1 MSTVGSR
8 LREERDRLGLTQ
20 EAFGRHGGVQKRAQ
34 ITYEADERS
43 PDAAY
48 LSALATHGVDVVYVL
63 AGVRSEATL
72 SDEES
77 ALITMWRATPPDRHQ
92 ALLHVAAA
100 LSDNNPARSALVH
113 GMPVP
118 KRMAPSLHFAG
129 PVGAA
134 HVVQDGDQHNTHYH
148 QAPAPAPRQP
158 AVKSSAAP
166 RKRAS
171 SKS

>member
-8 LREERDRLGLTQ
+8 LREERDALGLTQ
-20 EAFGRHGGVQKRAQ
+20 EAFGRLGGVQKRAQ

-48 LSALATHGVDVVYVL
+48 LSALATHGVDVLYVL
-63 AGVRSEATL
+63 TGARNTATL
-72 SDEES
+72 SPEES
-77 ALITMWRATPPDRHQ
+77 ALVEMWHATPDDRRPVLLNVV
-92 ALLHVAAA
+92 ALL
-100 LSDNNPARSALVH
+100 SGDSPARNALVH
-113 GMPVP
+113 QMPLP
-118 KRMAPSLHFAG
+118 TPAAPSLHFAG

-148 QAPAPAPRQP
+148 QAPAPAPSQP

-166 RKRAS
+166 RKRAP